1 MEATLNEIATE
12 KASGDR
18 DRREAPGRIRPMSK
32 VRNIGIVAHIDAGKT
47 TISERMLYY
56 AGRLHRMGEVHDGT
70 TAMDWMPQERERG
83 ITITSAAT
91 TFFWNDFQ
99 VNLIDTP
106 GHVDFTAEVERSL
119 RVLDGAIGVFCG
131 VGGVQS
137 QSETVWHQAERYKV
151 PRIAFINKLDRLGA
165 NFDRVINQM
174 RERLSPNVIPVQL
187 PIGSEDGF
195 KGLIDLVELK
205 AVMFDEDGLG
215 RNSQVVD
222 IPSDLAASA
231 ERARAE
237 LVEFIAERDENM
249 LEAYLKNSD
258 VSADVLRSGI
268 RRATL
273 KTSLFPVFCG
283 AALRNKGVQRL
294 LDAVVAYLPSP
305 ADVADVEGYHPKTN
319 DIEKRRADDF
329 EPLAALAFK
338 VAVDPYVGS
347 VISVRVYS
355 GSLKKG
361 QNVFNPRTLKRERI
375 TRLFQAH
382 ADERVET
389 DEIFAGEI
397 GVVAGLKGFTTG
409 DTLCVEN
416 RPVALNKIVFP
427 DPVVSMAIEPKTQAD
442 REKLAAALSALESED
457 PTLALTTDPD
467 TGQTLMKG
475 MGELH
480 LEVLQNRLA
489 SEFNL
494 KCNTGRPMVAYRET
508 IRGEGAGDVVF
519 DREIGGRRQ
528 FGHVVL
534 TVAPLDRAKGNSV
547 QIEVRENVIPREFH
561 EGIRQAIVDGLATG
575 VIGNYPLVDV
585 TVRVTGGSWDDISS
599 TEMAYRSAATVALR
613 DAVRCADPVYLE
625 PIMKL
630 EIASPTEYLGD
641 VLSDLSSRGGRVK
654 EILNGEV
661 AQIIMAMV
669 PLSKLFGYATAIR
682 SLSKGRASYTMEP
695 HSLEIVPEPLPEQL
709 QNR

>member
-1 MEATLNEIATE
+1 MNDIETR
-12 KASGDR
+12 KKPGDQE
-18 DRREAPGRIRPMSK
+18 RREAPGRLRTMSK

-165 NFDRVINQM
+165 NFDGVIKQM
-174 RERLSPNVIPVQL
+174 KERLSPNVIPVQL

-195 KGLIDLVELK
+195 AGLIDLVELK

-215 RNSQVVD
+215 KNVRVVD
-222 IPSDLAASA
+222 IPADLAGAA

-237 LVEFIAERDENM
+237 LVEFTAERDEKI
-249 LEAYLKNSD
+249 LESYLKNSD
-258 VSADVLRSGI
+258 IPADILRSGI

-273 KTSLFPVFCG
+273 NTTLFPVLCG

-305 ADVADVEGYHPKTN
+305 INVSNVEGHHPKTN
-319 DIEKRRADDF
+319 EIEKRSAGDF
-329 EPLAALAFK
+329 EPLSALAFK

-347 VISVRVYS
+347 AVSVRVYS

-361 QNVFNPRTLKRERI
+361 QNVFNPRTRKRERI
-375 TRLFQAH
+375 ARLFRAH
-382 ADERVET
+382 ADERSEA
-389 DEIFAGEI
+389 DEIFSGEI

-416 RPVALNKIVFP
+416 RPIELNKILFP
-427 DPVVSMAIEPKTQAD
+427 EPVVSMAIEPKTQAD
-442 REKLAAALSALESED
+442 REKLSEALSALESED
-457 PTLALTTDPD
+457 PTLVLTTDPD

-489 SEFNL
+489 TEFNL

-508 IRGEGAGDVVF
+508 IRRAGKGDIVF

-528 FGHVVL
+528 VGHVVL
-534 TVAPLDRAKGNSV
+534 AVDPLPRASGNSV
-547 QIEVRENVIPREFH
+547 EMEVRENVIPREFH
-561 EGIRQAIVDGLATG
+561 EGIRQAIIDGLATG
-575 VIGNYPLVDV
+575 VIGNYPLVDMM
-585 TVRVTGGSWDDISS
+585 VRVTGGSWDELSS
-599 TEMAYRSAATVALR
+599 TEMAYRSAASVALR
-613 DAVRCADPVYLE
+613 EAVKCADPVFLE

-630 EIASPTEYLGD
+630 EIASPTEYMGD

-654 EILNGEV
+654 EIANGEV
-661 AQIIMAMV
+661 TQVITAMV
-669 PLSKLFGYATAIR
+669 PLARLFGYASAIR